1 MESLL
6 SPQERETLAAYQR
19 IAHERAQQRN
29 DPQWCGAAFQH
40 FTRTLPGGRIL
51 DVGCGHGQNASIFTT
66 YGYRYTGI
74 DISPAM
80 LTLARQYEPRAMFTR
95 MNMHQLG
102 FSNACFDG
110 FWAAASLLHIPK
122 SQVTRPLKEIKR
134 VVRHKG
140 IGFICLRE
148 GDTEEMV
155 TKNLRGDNRFYA
167 FYRQEE
173 FFRILTENGFEVIG
187 AGRDL
192 REFNAA
198 EQQNIHNVW
207 LTFFVRNL

>member
-1 MESLL
+1 MESFL
-6 SPQERETLAAYQR
+6 SPQELETIAAYQR
-19 IAHERAQQRN
+19 IAHARAQQRN
-29 DPQWCGAAFQH
+29 DPQWWSAGFQH
-40 FTRTLPGGRIL
+40 FTRTLPSGRIL
-51 DVGCGHGQNASIFTT
+51 DVGCGHAQNASIFAT
-66 YGYRYTGI
+66 YGYRYIGI

-80 LTLARQYEPRAMFTR
+80 LALARQYEPHAMFAR

-102 FSNACFDG
+102 FSDACFDG

-134 VVRHKG
+134 VVRQRG

-155 TKNLRGDNRFYA
+155 IKNLRGDNRFYA

-173 FFRILTENGFEVIG
+173 FCRILAENGFEVIG

-192 REFNAA
+192 REFNAT
-198 EQQNIHNVW
+198 EPKDTHNVW